1 MLSLLL
7 LLACQTINDDP
18 APIDHSSPRVEPAGV
33 VVTFDSPPVQTTERK
48 KLIVYSRK
56 FGCVPCQQMLAE
68 IGDGDD
74 ELEIV
79 WEYENIPSWVEV
91 VPTVYNPERKVQLQ
105 GRLQMS
111 QLRKWVGLPAFPA
124 AKSQPVTGSISN
136 LDKYLEPLKY
146 VQNISG
152 TFSEESID
160 LGSVSVQ
167 LNRADWQLIVV
178 DGGQSLTLRFT
189 SRKPSVRRGIVSMQ
203 VNGVTLKG
211 DTLTVDVPGP
221 DWSLKIKE

>member
-18 APIDHSSPRVEPAGV
+18 APIDPVPPRVEPAGV

-56 FGCVPCQQMLAE
+56 YGCVPCQQMLAE

-79 WEYENIPSWVEV
+79 WEYDNIPTWVEV

-105 GRLQMS
+105 GRLQMN
-111 QLRKWVGLPAFPA
+111 QLRKWVGLSAFPA
-124 AKSQPVTGSISN
+124 AKSQPITGTVSN

-146 VQNISG
+146 VSNISG

-160 LGSVSVQ
+160 LGSVTVA
-167 LNRADWQLIVV
+167 LNKADWQLTVV
-178 DGGQSLTLRFT
+178 DGGQSISVRFQ
-189 SRKPSVRRGIVSMQ
+189 SRKPSVRWGIVSMQ
-203 VNGVTLKG
+203 VNGATLKG

-221 DWSLKIKE
+221 DWSLRIKE